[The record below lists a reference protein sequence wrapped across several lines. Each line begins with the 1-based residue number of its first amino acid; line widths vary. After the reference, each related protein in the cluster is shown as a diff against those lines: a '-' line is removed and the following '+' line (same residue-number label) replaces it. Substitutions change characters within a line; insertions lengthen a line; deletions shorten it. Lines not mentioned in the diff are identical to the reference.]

1 MSKEY
6 DNVVECPHCQGSV
19 GIKEKKVTKGMFT
32 IMMLECPFCEGEL
45 LYRSDG
51 VCIANEEGAF
61 EVLMEDGEVLGSSE
75 DEFFDWDEFM
85 ETVTEN
91 MLLEDKSINSEIYS
105 KATPEVSAMSV
116 YELQYNVDVLDDE
129 ILIEELDHI
138 SRYSDYAFP
147 QDVHDTITFFRNATF
162 LSKPARKLLEDCYIL
177 TWASGTMEMQ

>member
-6 DNVVECPHCQGSV
+6 DKVVECPHCEGSV
-19 GIKEKKVTKGMFT
+19 GVKEKKVTEGMFT
-32 IMMLECPFCEGEL
+32 IMMLQCPFCEGEL

-61 EVLMEDGEVLGSSE
+61 EVLLEDGNVLGSSE
-75 DEFFDWDEFM
+75 DEFFDWDDFM
-85 ETVTEN
+85 QSVTEN
-91 MLLEDKSINSEIYS
+91 ALLEDKSVTTEIYS
-105 KATPEVSAMSV
+105 KASPEISAMSV

-147 QDVHDTITFFRNATF
+147 QDVHDTLMFFRNATF